1 MTTFSRA
8 ERVGGHVQK
17 VLTDILQKEISDPRL
32 KMVTITQ
39 VKLTSD
45 LRIAR
50 VYFTLTGSKVALPD
64 AKEGFKSAHG
74 YLKRSLARQLGL
86 RYMPDIEFHY
96 DDSFDHASQI
106 NEILRSIKEEDETHP
121 ASYSEQ

>member
-17 VLTDILQKEISDPRL
+17 AITEILQKEISDPRL
-32 KMVTITQ
+32 EMVTITR

-50 VYFTLTGSKVALPD
+50 VYFT
-64 AKEGFKSAHG
+64 
-74 YLKRSLARQLGL
+74 
-86 RYMPDIEFHY
+86 
-96 DDSFDHASQI
+96 
-106 NEILRSIKEEDETHP
+106 
-121 ASYSEQ
+121 

>member
-17 VLTDILQKEISDPRL
+17 AITEILQKEISDPRL
-32 KMVTITQ
+32 EMVTITR

-50 VYFTLTGSKVALPD
+50 IYFTLTGSKVALSD
-64 AKEGFKSAHG
+64 AKEGFKSACG
-74 YLKRSLARQLGL
+74 FLKRNLARQLGL
-86 RYMPDIEFHY
+86 RYMPDLEFHY
-96 DDSFDHASQI
+96 DDSYDHASQI
-106 NEILRSIKEEDETHP
+106 NAILRSIKEEDETP
-121 ASYSEQ
+121 PPSYSDQ